1 VTAAAPRE
9 YLVEAVR
16 HYDAPRRRVFECWT
30 RAEHLA
36 HWFGPAGFS
45 IHSCEAEPRPGG
57 RFSLCLRSPEGRDYW
72 VRGAYLE
79 VDAPGRIVIRCFADD
94 ARGVQRLDE
103 LITVQLAEEDGGT
116 RLTLRASAAGAGPEA
131 AAMLDGMEQG
141 WRETLDRL
149 GARAAAPSD
158 KGFAS

>member
-1 VTAAAPRE
+1 MTAAARRE
-9 YLVEAVR
+9 YKVEAVR
-16 HYDAPRRRVFECWT
+16 HYDAPRERVFECWT

-45 IHSCEAEPRPGG
+45 IHSCEADPRPGG
-57 RFSLCLRSPEGRDYW
+57 RFRLCLRSPEGRDYW
-72 VRGAYLE
+72 VRGTYVE
-79 VDAPGRIVIRCFADD
+79 VGAPERLVIRCYADD

-103 LITVQLAEEDGGT
+103 VISVLLAEENGGT

-131 AAMLDGMEQG
+131 GAMLDGMEQG

-149 GARAAAPSD
+149 GARSRTL
-158 KGFAS
+158 